1 MSRRDRAIFDEAV
14 VSLSVFYGLWN
25 NIMVGSTTHPATG
38 DTTELM
44 GTVLR
49 FLDEERLA
57 YLYTEL
63 LKHGDW
69 MATQDLIEA
78 SGLPKSTV
86 YEALSDLRETPL
98 VTVEK
103 DGRQRLYRSNPFQ
116 LGVLSQGEITTMTP
130 TTLAAV
136 GYQVIDEDVETFV
149 EDYGIDT
156 LLRVIEYVKPY
167 IDGRMSERVA
177 ARELDLPTVVGM
189 TIMIAL
195 EDVVTE
201 MQDVDP
207 YFESIRDASKAG
219 PQTPDEGPIEVQYDE
234 MTRIVIE
241 PADDDTE
248 QSDVKTSERKSD
260 Q

>member
-1 MSRRDRAIFDEAV
+1 MAGR
-14 VSLSVFYGLWN
+14 
-25 NIMVGSTTHPATG
+25 TTHPATG

-49 FLDEERLA
+49 LLDEERLA

-63 LKHGDW
+63 LKQGDW
-69 MATQDLIEA
+69 MATQELIET
-78 SGLPKSTV
+78 SGVPESTV

-98 VTVEK
+98 VTTK
-103 DGRQRLYRSNPFQ
+103 QDGRQRLYRANPFQ

-136 GYQVIDEDVETFV
+136 GQQVVDEDVEMFV
-149 EDYGIDT
+149 ADQGIDK
-156 LLRVIEYVKPY
+156 LLRVVEYVKPY

-177 ARELDLPTVVGM
+177 ARELDLPAVVGM

-195 EDVVTE
+195 EEIVTE
-201 MQDVDP
+201 MRDVDP
-207 YFESIRDASKAG
+207 YFESIRDASDEG
-219 PQTPDEGPIEVQYDE
+219 PQTPDDGPIEVQYDE

-241 PADDDTE
+241 PADD
-248 QSDVKTSERKSD
+248 SDDQPDQDASETSSD
-260 Q
+260 R